1 MKDRDLPLPTR
12 DSSQTVKNSCG
23 WPSHRKCTS
32 PYSLEY
38 RLSTSRTAAHIAI
51 PLYNL
56 YLVLEVPRILDR
68 DGRDTFDLHLVPN
81 IVKPTCQR
89 DNKDE
94 LGDHGGHM

>member
-1 MKDRDLPLPTR
+1 M
-12 DSSQTVKNSCG
+12 
-23 WPSHRKCTS
+23 S

-38 RLSTSRTAAHIAI
+38 RLSTSHTAVHIAI

-56 YLVLEVPRILDR
+56 FLVLEVRRILHR

-89 DNKDE
+89 DNKDD